1 MPTLAIAS
9 ALANVME
16 LTEIT
21 LLFCIVVV
29 QGFGLLALVKLPK
42 SKCNFKA

>member
-9 ALANVME
+9 ALAKVTE

-21 LLFCIVVV
+21 LFFCIVAV